1 MDYTVI
7 YEETPTGF
15 SAYLPDLPGC
25 VAAGGTRAEVERL
38 IRSAVRMDLEAMRDG
53 GEPLPSPSTWAGTV
67 KVASEAGG

>member
-25 VAAGGTRAEVERL
+25 VAAAGTRREVERL
-38 IRSAVRMDLEAMRDG
+38 IRSAVEMHLEGMRDD
-53 GEPLPSPSTWAGTV
+53 GEPLPSPSTWADTV
-67 KVASEAGG
+67 TVARG

>member
-38 IRSAVRMDLEAMRDG
+38 IRSAVRMHLEAMRDG
-53 GEPLPSPSTWAGTV
+53 GEPLPSPGTWAGTV
-67 KVASEAGG
+67 EVASEAGG

>member
-38 IRSAVRMDLEAMRDG
+38 IRSAVRMHLEAMRDG

-67 KVASEAGG
+67 KVAREAGG

>member
-25 VAAGGTRAEVERL
+25 VAAGATRAEVERL
-38 IRSAVRMDLEAMRDG
+38 IRSAVEMHLEAMRDA
-53 GEPLPSPSTWAGTV
+53 GEQLPMPSTRAGTV
-67 KVASEAGG
+67 SVAPS

>member
-25 VAAGGTRAEVERL
+25 VAAGATRAEVQLL
-38 IRSAVRMDLEAMRDG
+38 IRSAVDMHLEAMREA
-53 GEPLPSPSTWAGTV
+53 GERLPIPTTRAGTV
-67 KVASEAGG
+67 NVAS

>member
-25 VAAGGTRAEVERL
+25 VAAGATRREVERL
-38 IRSAVRMDLEAMRDG
+38 IRSAVEMHLEGMREDG
-53 GEPLPSPSTWAGTV
+53 ESMPSPSTWADTV
-67 KVASEAGG
+67 TVARG

>member
-25 VAAGGTRAEVERL
+25 VAAGATRAEVERL
-38 IRSAVRMDLEAMRDG
+38 IRSAVKMHLEAMRED
-53 GEPLPSPSTWAGTV
+53 GEPMPRPSTVAGTV
-67 KVASEAGG
+67 SIARR

>member
-25 VAAGGTRAEVERL
+25 VAAGSTRREVQRL
-38 IRSAVRMDLEAMRDG
+38 IRSAVEMHLEGMRED
-53 GEPLPSPSTWAGTV
+53 GEPMPSPSTWADTV
-67 KVASEAGG
+67 TVARG

>member
-25 VAAGGTRAEVERL
+25 VAAAVTREETRAL
-38 IRSAVRMDLEAMRDG
+38 IREAIILHIEALRADGDPIPEPTTEAMSIAA
-53 GEPLPSPSTWAGTV
+53 PA
-67 KVASEAGG
+67 

>member
-25 VAAGGTRAEVERL
+25 VAAGATRREVERL
-38 IRSAVRMDLEAMRDG
+38 IRSAVEMHLEGMRDD
-53 GEPLPSPSTWAGTV
+53 GEPLPSPSTWADTV
-67 KVASEAGG
+67 TVARG

>member
-25 VAAGGTRAEVERL
+25 VAAAGTRREVERL
-38 IRSAVRMDLEAMRDG
+38 IRSAVEMHLEGMRDD
-53 GEPLPSPSTWAGTV
+53 GEPLPSPSTWADTV
-67 KVASEAGG
+67 SVARG